1 MSAMTLFTIT
11 LRFILSF
18 FYGFLNLFLRLF
30 LFCFIFLWSLVAV
43 YLLFAEPLFCVLL
56 FIEVIILFQSFI
68 KETLMEATI
77 LNLFSCMSFI
87 YVEKYY

>member
-1 MSAMTLFTIT
+1 VLP
-11 LRFILSF
+11 
-18 FYGFLNLFLRLF
+18 Y
-30 LFCFIFLWSLVAV
+30 FLWRFVAV

-68 KETLMEATI
+68 KEALMEATI